1 MKIFSSNGSHAR
13 RTAKSSAL
21 IIALALILV
30 LAVGGTVAYIFTQT
44 DPVINTFTP
53 TEAKITITEETNDNQ
68 KTSITVVNKSTGVP
82 VYIRVALVANMIDEA
97 GNVTGAASVPTFT
110 LGKDWIKGSDGYYYY
125 TKAVPVDGSTGNLL
139 KAPIPMELSENMQVV
154 VLADAIQ
161 AEPTTAVTQAWGV
174 TVDSNGV
181 IKEAGA

>member
-1 MKIFSSNGSHAR
+1 MKFISSNGSHAG

-53 TEAKITITEETNDNQ
+53 TEAKITVDEETSSNQ
-68 KTSITVVNKSTGVP
+68 KTSITVVNNSTGVP
-82 VYIRVALVANMIDEA
+82 VYIRVALVANMIDKDE
-97 GNVTGAASVPTFT
+97 NVTGAASVPTFT
-110 LGKDWIKGSDGYYYY
+110 LGKDWIEGSDGYYYY
-125 TKAVPVDGSTGNLL
+125 TEPVPVGGSTGNLL
-139 KAPIPMELSENMQVV
+139 QSSMTLDENMQVV

-161 AEPTTAVTQAWGV
+161 AMPKQAVIDAWGQ
-174 TVDSNGV
+174 TIADQLN
-181 IKEAGA
+181 

>member
-1 MKIFSSNGSHAR
+1 MKIFSSNGSRAG

-44 DPVINTFTP
+44 GPAINTFTP
-53 TEAKITITEETNDNQ
+53 TEAKITVDEKTNNNQ
-68 KTSITVVNKSTGVP
+68 KTEMIVKNNSTGVP
-82 VYIRVALVANMIDEA
+82 VYIRVALVANMIDKDK
-97 GNVTGAASVPTFT
+97 NVTGAASVPTFT

-125 TKAVPVDGSTGNLL
+125 TKAVPVLESTGNLL
-139 KAPIPMELSENMQVV
+139 EKAMTLDENMQVV

-174 TVDSNGV
+174 TVENGV
-181 IKEAGA
+181 IKGA

>member
-1 MKIFSSNGSHAR
+1 MKFISSNGSHAG

-53 TEAKITITEETNDNQ
+53 TEAKITVDEKTNSNK
-68 KTSITVVNKSTGVP
+68 KTSITVENISTGVP
-82 VYIRVALVANMIDEA
+82 VYIRVALVANMIDKDE
-97 GNVTGAASVPTFT
+97 NVTGAASVPTFT
-110 LGKDWIKGSDGYYYY
+110 LGDNWIVGNDGYYYY
-125 TKAVPVDGSTGNLL
+125 TEPVPVRESTGNLL
-139 KAPIPMELSENMQVV
+139 EKAMTLDENMQVV

-161 AEPTTAVTQAWGV
+161 AMPKEAVIDAWGV
-174 TVDSNGV
+174 TVDSNGS
-181 IKEAGA
+181 ISK

>member
-1 MKIFSSNGSHAR
+1 MKIFSSNGSRAG

-53 TEAKITITEETNDNQ
+53 TEAKITVDEETNSNQ
-68 KTSITVVNKSTGVP
+68 KTSITVVNNSTGVP
-82 VYIRVALVANMIDEA
+82 VYIRVALVANMIDKDE
-97 GNVTGAASVPTFT
+97 NVTGAASVPTFT
-110 LGKDWIKGSDGYYYY
+110 LGKDWIVRSDGYYYY
-125 TKAVPVDGSTGNLL
+125 TKAVPVGKSTGNLL
-139 KAPIPMELSENMQVV
+139 ENAMTLDENMQVV

-161 AEPTTAVTQAWGV
+161 AMPKQAVIDAWGQ
-174 TVDSNGV
+174 TIADQLN
-181 IKEAGA
+181 

>member
-30 LAVGGTVAYIFTQT
+30 LAVGGTVAYIFTHT
-44 DPVINTFTP
+44 GPVINTFTP
-53 TEAKITITEETNDNQ
+53 ADAKITVDEQTSDNQ
-68 KTSITVVNKSTGVP
+68 KTSITVVNNSTGVP
-82 VYIRVALVANMIDEA
+82 VYTRVALVANMIDKDK
-97 GNVTGAASVPTFT
+97 NVTGAASVPPFT
-110 LGKDWIKGSDGYYYY
+110 PGENWFEGSDGYYYY
-125 TKAVPVDGSTGNLL
+125 TKAVPVGGSTGNLL
-139 KAPIPMELSENMQVV
+139 EKAMTLDENMQVV

-174 TVDSNGV
+174 TVDSNGS
-181 IKEAGA
+181 ISK

>member
-1 MKIFSSNGSHAR
+1 MKFISSNGSHAG

-44 DPVINTFTP
+44 GPVINTFTP
-53 TEAKITITEETNDNQ
+53 ADAKITVDEQTSNNQ
-68 KTSITVVNKSTGVP
+68 KTEIIVKNNSTGVP
-82 VYIRVALVANMIDEA
+82 VYIRVALVANMIDKDE
-97 GNVTGAASVPTFT
+97 NVTGAASVPTFT
-110 LGKDWIKGSDGYYYY
+110 LGDNWIVGNDGYYYY
-125 TKAVPVDGSTGNLL
+125 TQPVPVDGSTGNLL
-139 KAPIPMELSENMQVV
+139 KAPMELSENMQVV

-174 TVDSNGV
+174 TVDSNGS
-181 IKEAGA
+181 ISK

>member
-1 MKIFSSNGSHAR
+1 MKFISSNGSHAG

-53 TEAKITITEETNDNQ
+53 TEAKITVDEETSNNQ
-68 KTSITVVNKSTGVP
+68 KTSITVVNNSTGVP
-82 VYIRVALVANMIDEA
+82 VYIRVALIANMIDGA

-110 LGKDWIKGSDGYYYY
+110 LGDDWKKGSDGYYYY
-125 TKAVPVDGSTGNLL
+125 TKPVPVGESTGNLL
-139 KAPIPMELSENMQVV
+139 KSQMILDENMQVV

-161 AEPTTAVTQAWGV
+161 AMPKQAVIDAWGQ
-174 TVDSNGV
+174 TIADQLN
-181 IKEAGA
+181 

>member
-1 MKIFSSNGSHAR
+1 MKFISSNGSHAG

-44 DPVINTFTP
+44 GPVINTFTP
-53 TEAKITITEETNDNQ
+53 TEAKITVDEETSNNQ
-68 KTSITVVNKSTGVP
+68 KTSITVVNNSTGVP

-97 GNVTGAASVPTFT
+97 GNVTDAASVPTFT
-110 LGKDWIKGSDGYYYY
+110 LGDNWIVGNDGYYYY
-125 TKAVPVDGSTGNLL
+125 TEPVPVGGSTGNLL
-139 KAPIPMELSENMQVV
+139 KSPMILDENMQVV

-161 AEPTTAVTQAWGV
+161 AMPKQAVIDAWGV
-174 TVDSNGV
+174 TVDSNGS
-181 IKEAGA
+181 ISK

>member
-1 MKIFSSNGSHAR
+1 MKIFSSNGSRAG

-44 DPVINTFTP
+44 GPVINTFTP
-53 TEAKITITEETNDNQ
+53 ADAKITVDEQTSNNQ
-68 KTSITVVNKSTGVP
+68 KTSITVVNNSTGVP
-82 VYIRVALVANMIDEA
+82 VYIRVALVANMIDKDE
-97 GNVTGAASVPTFT
+97 NVTGAASVPTFT

-125 TKAVPVDGSTGNLL
+125 TEPVPVGGSTGNLL
-139 KAPIPMELSENMQVV
+139 QSPMTLDENMQVV

-161 AEPTTAVTQAWGV
+161 AMPKQAVIDAWGV
-174 TVDSNGV
+174 TVDSNGS
-181 IKEAGA
+181 ISK

>member
-1 MKIFSSNGSHAR
+1 MKIFSSNGSHAG

-53 TEAKITITEETNDNQ
+53 TEAKITVDEKTNSNKKTEIIVKNN
-68 KTSITVVNKSTGVP
+68 STGVP

-97 GNVTGAASVPTFT
+97 GNVTGAADVPTFT
-110 LGKDWIKGSDGYYYY
+110 LGENWIKGSDGYYYY
-125 TKAVPVDGSTGNLL
+125 TEPVPVGESTGNLL
-139 KAPIPMELSENMQVV
+139 QSPMILDENMQVV

-161 AEPTTAVTQAWGV
+161 AEPTTAVTQAWDV
-174 TVDSNGV
+174 TVENGV

>member
-1 MKIFSSNGSHAR
+1 MKIFSSNGSRAG
-13 RTAKSSAL
+13 RTARSSAL

-53 TEAKITITEETNDNQ
+53 TEAKITVDEKTNDNQ
-68 KTSITVVNKSTGVP
+68 KTEIIVKNNSTGVP
-82 VYIRVALVANMIDEA
+82 VYIRVALVANMIDGA

-110 LGKDWIKGSDGYYYY
+110 LGDNWLVGNDGYYYY
-125 TKAVPVDGSTGNLL
+125 TEPVPVGESTGNLL
-139 KAPIPMELSENMQVV
+139 QSSMKLDENMQVV

-161 AEPTTAVTQAWGV
+161 AMPKQAVIDAWGQ
-174 TVDSNGV
+174 TIADKLN
-181 IKEAGA
+181 

>member
-1 MKIFSSNGSHAR
+1 MKFISSNGSHAG

-53 TEAKITITEETNDNQ
+53 TEAKITVDEDTNSNR
-68 KTSITVVNKSTGVP
+68 KTSITVKNISTGVP
-82 VYIRVALVANMIDEA
+82 VYIRVALVANMIDEDK
-97 GNVTGAASVPTFT
+97 NVTGAADVPTFT
-110 LGKDWIKGSDGYYYY
+110 LGDNWLKGSDGYYYY
-125 TKAVPVDGSTGNLL
+125 KTPVQVGQSTGNLL
-139 KAPIPMELSENMQVV
+139 AAPMKLANNMQVV

-174 TVDSNGV
+174 TVENGV

>member
-1 MKIFSSNGSHAR
+1 MKFISSNGSHAGKA
-13 RTAKSSAL
+13 AKSSAL

-53 TEAKITITEETNDNQ
+53 TEAKITVDEETSNNQ
-68 KTSITVVNKSTGVP
+68 KTSITVVNNSTGVP
-82 VYIRVALVANMIDEA
+82 VYIRVALVANMIDKDK
-97 GNVTGAASVPTFT
+97 NVTGAASVPTFT
-110 LGKDWIKGSDGYYYY
+110 PGDDWIKGSDGYYYY
-125 TKAVPVDGSTGNLL
+125 TEPVPVDGSTGNLL

-161 AEPTTAVTQAWGV
+161 AMPQKAVIDAWGV
-174 TVDSNGV
+174 TVDSNGS
-181 IKEAGA
+181 ISK

>member
-1 MKIFSSNGSHAR
+1 MKIFSSNGSRAG

-44 DPVINTFTP
+44 GPVINTFTP
-53 TEAKITITEETNDNQ
+53 ADAKITVDEQTSNNQ
-68 KTSITVVNKSTGVP
+68 KTEIIVKNNSTGVP
-82 VYIRVALVANMIDEA
+82 VYIRVALVANMIDKDE
-97 GNVTGAASVPTFT
+97 NVTGAASVPEFKP
-110 LGKDWIKGSDGYYYY
+110 GDDWFKGNDGYYYY

-139 KAPIPMELSENMQVV
+139 KAPMELSENMQVV

-174 TVDSNGV
+174 TVENGV

>member
-53 TEAKITITEETNDNQ
+53 TEAKITVDEETSNNQ
-68 KTSITVVNKSTGVP
+68 KTSITVVNNSTGVP
-82 VYIRVALVANMIDEA
+82 VYIRVALVANMIDDE
-97 GNVTGAASVPTFT
+97 GNVTGAADVPTFT

-125 TKAVPVDGSTGNLL
+125 TEPVPVGGSTGNLL
-139 KAPIPMELSENMQVV
+139 KSQMILDENMQVV

-161 AEPTTAVTQAWGV
+161 AMPKQDVIDAWGQ
-174 TVDSNGV
+174 TIADQLN
-181 IKEAGA
+181 

>member
-1 MKIFSSNGSHAR
+1 MKFISSNGSHAG

-53 TEAKITITEETNDNQ
+53 ADAKITVDEQTSSNQ
-68 KTSITVVNKSTGVP
+68 KTEIIVKNNSTGVP

-97 GNVTGAASVPTFT
+97 GNVTGAASVPTFK
-110 LGKDWIKGSDGYYYY
+110 LGDNWSEGRDGYYYY
-125 TKAVPVDGSTGNLL
+125 TQPVPVGESTGNLL
-139 KAPIPMELSENMQVV
+139 KAPMELSENMQVV

-174 TVDSNGV
+174 TVDSNGS
-181 IKEAGA
+181 ISK

>member
-53 TEAKITITEETNDNQ
+53 TEAKITVDEETNSNQ
-68 KTSITVVNKSTGVP
+68 KTSITVENISTGVP
-82 VYIRVALVANMIDEA
+82 VYIRVALVANMIDKDE
-97 GNVTGAASVPTFT
+97 NVTGAASVPEFKP
-110 LGKDWIKGSDGYYYY
+110 GDDWFKGNDGYYYY

-139 KAPIPMELSENMQVV
+139 KAPMELSENMQVV

-174 TVDSNGV
+174 TVDSNGS
-181 IKEAGA
+181 ISK

>member
-1 MKIFSSNGSHAR
+1 MKFISSNGSHAG

-44 DPVINTFTP
+44 GPVINTFTP
-53 TEAKITITEETNDNQ
+53 TEAKITVDEKTNDNQ
-68 KTSITVVNKSTGVP
+68 KTEIIVKNNSTGVP

-110 LGKDWIKGSDGYYYY
+110 PGENWKEGSDGYYYY
-125 TKAVPVDGSTGNLL
+125 TKAVPVGGFTDNLL
-139 KAPIPMELSENMQVV
+139 GTEMELSENMQVV

-174 TVDSNGV
+174 TVDSNGS
-181 IKEAGA
+181 ISK

>member
-1 MKIFSSNGSHAR
+1 MKIFSSNGSHAG

-53 TEAKITITEETNDNQ
+53 TEAKITVDEETNSNQ
-68 KTSITVVNKSTGVP
+68 KTSITVVNNSTGVP
-82 VYIRVALVANMIDEA
+82 VYIRVALVANLIDEDK
-97 GNVTGAASVPTFT
+97 NVTGAASVPTFT
-110 LGKDWIKGSDGYYYY
+110 LGENWFEGSDGYYYY
-125 TKAVPVDGSTGNLL
+125 TEPVPVGGSTGNLL
-139 KAPIPMELSENMQVV
+139 KSPMTLDENMQVV

-161 AEPTTAVTQAWGV
+161 AMPKQAVIDAWGQ
-174 TVDSNGV
+174 TIADQLN
-181 IKEAGA
+181 

>member
-1 MKIFSSNGSHAR
+1 MKFISRNGSHAG

-53 TEAKITITEETNDNQ
+53 TEAKITVDEEISGNQ
-68 KTSITVVNKSTGVP
+68 KTSITVENVSTGVP
-82 VYIRVALVANMIDEA
+82 VYIRVALVANMIDKDE
-97 GNVTGAASVPTFT
+97 NVTGAATVPTFT
-110 LGKDWIKGSDGYYYY
+110 LGVNWIQIGEYYYY

-139 KAPIPMELSENMQVV
+139 KDPMTLSENMQVV

-161 AEPTTAVTQAWGV
+161 AEPTTAVTQAWDV

>member
-53 TEAKITITEETNDNQ
+53 TEAKITVDEKTNNNQ
-68 KTSITVVNKSTGVP
+68 KTEIIVKNNSTGVP
-82 VYIRVALVANMIDEA
+82 VYIRVALVANMIDKDE
-97 GNVTGAASVPTFT
+97 NVTGAASVPTFT
-110 LGKDWIKGSDGYYYY
+110 LGDNWIVGNDGYYYY
-125 TKAVPVDGSTGNLL
+125 TEPIPVGGSTGNLL
-139 KAPIPMELSENMQVV
+139 QSPMTLDENMQVV

-161 AEPTTAVTQAWGV
+161 AMPQKAVIDAWGV
-174 TVDSNGV
+174 TVDSNGS
-181 IKEAGA
+181 ISK

>member
-1 MKIFSSNGSHAR
+1 MKFISSNGSHAG

-44 DPVINTFTP
+44 GPVINTFTP
-53 TEAKITITEETNDNQ
+53 ADAKITVDEQTSDNQ
-68 KTSITVVNKSTGVP
+68 KTSITVVNISTGVP
-82 VYIRVALVANMIDEA
+82 VYIRVALVANMIDGA

-110 LGKDWIKGSDGYYYY
+110 LGDNWLVGNDGYYYY
-125 TKAVPVDGSTGNLL
+125 TEPVPVGESTGNLL
-139 KAPIPMELSENMQVV
+139 QSSMKLDENMQVV

-161 AEPTTAVTQAWGV
+161 AMPKQAVIDAWGQ
-174 TVDSNGV
+174 TIADKLN
-181 IKEAGA
+181 

>member
-1 MKIFSSNGSHAR
+1 MKFISSNGSHAR

-53 TEAKITITEETNDNQ
+53 ADAKITVDEQTSNNQ
-68 KTSITVVNKSTGVP
+68 KTSITVVNNSTGVP
-82 VYIRVALVANMIDEA
+82 VYIRVALVANMIDED
-97 GNVTGAASVPTFT
+97 GNVTDAADVPNFT
-110 LGKDWIKGSDGYYYY
+110 PGKDWIKGSDGYYYY
-125 TKAVPVDGSTGNLL
+125 TEPVPVGGSTGNLL
-139 KAPIPMELSENMQVV
+139 QSPMTLDENMQVV

-161 AEPTTAVTQAWGV
+161 AMPKQAVIDAWGQ
-174 TVDSNGV
+174 TIADQLN
-181 IKEAGA
+181 

>member
-1 MKIFSSNGSHAR
+1 MKFISSNGSHAG

-53 TEAKITITEETNDNQ
+53 TEAKITVDEETNSNQ
-68 KTSITVVNKSTGVP
+68 KTSITVVNNSTGVP
-82 VYIRVALVANMIDEA
+82 VYIRVALVANMIDGA
-97 GNVTGAASVPTFT
+97 GNVTGAASVPEFT
-110 LGKDWIKGSDGYYYY
+110 PGDDWLEGSDGYYYY
-125 TKAVPVDGSTGNLL
+125 TKAVPVGGSTGNLL
-139 KAPIPMELSENMQVV
+139 YTPMTLSENMQVV

-161 AEPTTAVTQAWGV
+161 AMPKQAVIDAWGQ
-174 TVDSNGV
+174 TIADQLN
-181 IKEAGA
+181 